1 MLESTIV
8 EDIGLKWVNLTGRI
22 DSLTFPK
29 VQQHLSELVE
39 SGERIIVV
47 NLEGVNYVSSA
58 GIRVFLMAQKQLRN
72 AGGEI
77 ILLSAAERVK
87 KVFETGML
95 HQLFF
100 FADDRQ
106 QIESKLRLREACRTV
121 SANIEGISF
130 QYIRKHSPGSTVSI
144 IGSQDSLPSAA
155 YSERDVITV
164 KAGDIRFGAGLATV
178 GDRFEDYK
186 MLFGESIVIDHSLFF
201 LPAIKNPA
209 VDYMI
214 QTADDSAIEYKF
226 LNGFGFRG
234 ALDLIASFEG
244 IGSFVQLSGL
254 VNAAFQLSESSV
266 LGLVFLA
273 ESKGLYGMHLKKVP
287 IAENKPSNGNDIFHA
302 RNFPDWINFPIEP
315 GDFNSIVL
323 GTGIALRDRGN
334 AAPELLSLIPQGSN
348 FHTHAALFSKEP
360 LSRDI
365 AHFEAEIRRVITEV
379 EVQKVQHLLPQSLL
393 GWGMLGIVELRG

>member
-8 EDIGLKWVNLTGRI
+8 DDMGLKWVNLTGRI

-47 NLEGVNYVSSA
+47 NLESVNYVSSA

-77 ILLSAAERVK
+77 ILLNAAERVK

-95 HQLFF
+95 HQLFY
-100 FADDRQ
+100 FADNRQ
-106 QIESKLRLREACRTV
+106 QIESKVRIREACRTV
-121 SANIEGISF
+121 SIDIEGISF
-130 QYIRKHSPGSTVSI
+130 QYMRKHSPEGTVSV
-144 IGSQDSLPSAA
+144 IGSQSSLASSA

-164 KAGDIRFGAGLATV
+164 KAADIRFGAGLAAF
-178 GDRFEDYK
+178 GDQFEDYK

-226 LNGFGFRG
+226 LNGFGFCG
-234 ALDLIASFEG
+234 SLNLIASFQG
-244 IGSFVQLSGL
+244 IGSLVELSGL
-254 VNAAFQLSESSV
+254 VKAAFHLSESSV

-273 ESKGLYGMHLKKVP
+273 ESKGLYGMHLKKAP
-287 IAENKPSNGNDIFHA
+287 IAENKPPNGHDIFDS
-302 RNFPDWINFPIEP
+302 RNFPEWINFPIEP

-323 GTGIALRDRGN
+323 GVGIALRDREN

-348 FHTHAALFSKEP
+348 CHTHAGIFSKEP

-365 AHFEAEIRRVITEV
+365 AHFEAEIKRVITEV

-393 GWGMLGIVELRG
+393 GWGMLGIMELRG